1 MQLMQVDSR
10 KTIADDVVKTSNMN
24 VVIKDVGKR
33 PIVFGKSVKYYA

>member
-1 MQLMQVDSR
+1 MEVDSR
-10 KTIADDVVKTSNMN
+10 KTTADEIVKVGDMN